1 MILEDCPSDA
11 GTNPP
16 RVAEES
22 ELPKVEAEEEEAL
35 FRSWSAL
42 KSFSQLAMASEE
54 GEDEAE
60 EEETRRREEEEEESM
75 ASSWRQLYC
84 SPEEERNGRRR
95 RRRRRLYN
103 SRRSAGEL

>member
-60 EEETRRREEEEEESM
+60 EHELSIWVVVSNSTLIPLYVEKMNKSM
-75 ASSWRQLYC
+75 V
-84 SPEEERNGRRR
+84 SPKTHV
-95 RRRRRLYN
+95 
-103 SRRSAGEL
+103 